1 MTVYGEIFLKI
12 TSYTVIESRLVRRRI
27 APVEM
32 LVMVVEVD
40 DELLQFS
47 C

>member
-12 TSYTVIESRLVRRRI
+12 TSYTVIESRLVRRRN

-32 LVMVVEVD
+32 LVVEVD